1 MKGRGECG
9 STAQARRRRAYD
21 LGGASVHQQCLCPRC
36 RYVKRKERY
45 GRKAR
50 GGLHLSMPVDKYG
63 CHPGVSGVEGGGAP
77 RPSSA
82 APLRVGSGAA
92 TSVHAWLAP
101 WRGES
106 GSVSSVLLQVLSMFE
121 TLEWWRA
128 GYIGRIPK
136 LPIKLFD
143 FHGQPTSAR
152 LLRRVPLRSLSSPS
166 C

>member
-50 GGLHLSMPVDKYG
+50 GGLQLSMPVDKYG
-63 CHPGVSGVEGGGAP
+63 CHPGVSGVEGGGCTAHYRDP
-77 RPSSA
+77 RPLLAAPAVGTRRSA
-82 APLRVGSGAA
+82 AC
-92 TSVHAWLAP
+92 TWHAP

-121 TLEWWRA
+121 TLGWWRA
-128 GYIGRIPK
+128 RRDSSGGFRSS
-136 LPIKLFD
+136 FD
-143 FHGQPTSAR
+143 DFTASDQR
-152 LLRRVPLRSLSSPS
+152 ERRSLRSATP
-166 C
+166 